1 MKRPSLSKRGV
12 VHGPFFIWVEIM
24 PVHVSTFLLKS
35 GRCQLWETLN
45 MKSELVLPKSSAVG
59 IKVCFFSTQNF
70 FSRYVHSSSLNS
82 NRIEHGVWYQFVMLP
97 SYSSSLL
104 ELCATA
110 TTIIRY
116 WPFFFQSCFM
126 LNCVPDWW
134 VWILFWVTIFF
145 YFNRVYTW
153 WFLFQRG
160 AKWSSSE
167 Q

>member
-1 MKRPSLSKRGV
+1 MKRPSLSRKYSSWT
-12 VHGPFFIWVEIM
+12 FFHLGRDNACSCVYIFIEI
-24 PVHVSTFLLKS
+24 
-35 GRCQLWETLN
+35 RQCQLWTWSLN
-45 MKSELVLPKSSAVG
+45 LFYLNHQLLESKSVFFQLRIFLV
-59 IKVCFFSTQNF
+59 
-70 FSRYVHSSSLNS
+70 VHSSSLNS

-116 WPFFFQSCFM
+116 WPFFQSCFM

>member
-1 MKRPSLSKRGV
+1 MCLHFYWNQADVSFGKHWTWSLKLFYLNHQLLESKFV
-12 VHGPFFIWVEIM
+12 
-24 PVHVSTFLLKS
+24 
-35 GRCQLWETLN
+35 
-45 MKSELVLPKSSAVG
+45 
-59 IKVCFFSTQNF
+59 FFSTQNF

-104 ELCATA
+104 ELRATA
-110 TTIIRY
+110 AAIRY
-116 WPFFFQSCFM
+116 WPFFQSCFM

-145 YFNRVYTW
+145 YFNRVYVHDD
-153 WFLFQRG
+153 FYFREDRG
-160 AKWSSSE
+160 AKLSSSE

>member
-1 MKRPSLSKRGV
+1 MCLHFYWNQADVSFDEHWTWSLNLFYLN
-12 VHGPFFIWVEIM
+12 HQ
-24 PVHVSTFLLKS
+24 LLES
-35 GRCQLWETLN
+35 Q
-45 MKSELVLPKSSAVG
+45 SV
-59 IKVCFFSTQNF
+59 FFSTQNF